1 MRKMTKRNKILA
13 AAGALALVTGGGGA
27 AFAYW
32 TTTGS
37 GSGTAKN
44 ASVSDGKLVLTAT
57 FAADLAPG
65 NSVSVAYTAA
75 NSSSTGTKVGELTS
89 YVTTSDPDNC
99 LADWF
104 RVTSVTSNALVN
116 AGATGISVGSGT
128 LEFLNSDANQD
139 ACKGATITVHVDSV

>member
-37 GSGTAKN
+37 GTGTANN
-44 ASVSDGKLVLTAT
+44 ASVSDGTLVLTAT
-57 FAADLAPG
+57 FADDLAPG
-65 NSVSVAYTAA
+65 NEVTVAYTAD
-75 NSSSTGTKVGELTS
+75 NSSTTGTKVGALTS
-89 YVTTSDPDNC
+89 YVTTSDPSNC
-99 LADWF
+99 LSDWF
-104 RVTSVTSNALVN
+104 TVTSVTSNALVA
-116 AGATGISVGSGT
+116 AGATDVSVGSGT
-128 LEFLNSDANQD
+128 LTFHNSDANQD

>member
-37 GSGTAKN
+37 GSGTADT
-44 ASVSDGKLVLTAT
+44 ASASDGKLVLTAT
-57 FAADLAPG
+57 FADDLAPG
-65 NSVSVAYTAA
+65 NKVSVAYTAD
-75 NSSSTGTKVGELTS
+75 NSSTTGTKVGELTS
-89 YVTTSDPDNC
+89 YVTTSDPENC
-99 LADWF
+99 LSDWF
-104 RVTSVTSNALVN
+104 TVTSVTSNALV
-116 AGATGISVGSGT
+116 AGGATDVSVGSGT
-128 LEFLNSDANQD
+128 LEFFNSDANQD